1 VGSAG
6 PVVVF
11 ILLLGAAGGWV
22 LGSAATRYGRAG
34 RDVVAAKSTWKKA
47 VGVLRGERMRTGRVF
62 LVGAGVVVA
71 IVWVAAHST
80 HGS

>member
-6 PVVVF
+6 PVIVF
-11 ILLLGAAGGWV
+11 VLLLGAAGGWV

-34 RDVVAAKSTWKKA
+34 RDVVAAKTTWKKA
-47 VGVLRGERMRTGRVF
+47 VGVLRGERGRAGRLF
-62 LVGAGVVVA
+62 LGLGGILIA

-80 HGS
+80 PGN